1 MIIPSCNIWKMGT
14 TEGEKKSIL
23 HTKCFFFG
31 MGGGGKGM
39 TVFTVIVDHIVKVA
53 NQPLEHL

>member
-1 MIIPSCNIWKMGT
+1 MGT
-14 TEGEKKSIL
+14 TGGEKKSIL
-23 HTKCFFFG
+23 HTKFEGFFFG
-31 MGGGGKGM
+31 RGGGGKGM